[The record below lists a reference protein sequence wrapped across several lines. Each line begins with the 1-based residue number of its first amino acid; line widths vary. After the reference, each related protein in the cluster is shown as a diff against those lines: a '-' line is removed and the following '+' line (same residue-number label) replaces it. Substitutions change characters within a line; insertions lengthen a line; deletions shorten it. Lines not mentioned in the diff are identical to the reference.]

1 MSTQALYH
9 ETLGKLDLRNGTG
22 NTYLIPNEPSRND
35 RERSVRNQRV
45 EHPPTPELPPT
56 PPRPPTPDFF
66 REVIPPP
73 CPTPP
78 LATTKPEKP
87 FLSWA
92 EFHPFPIT
100 LRQHTIQSPREELIH
115 ALDHVES
122 AKVKGV
128 GRLARP
134 LINRLHTAQQLSDF
148 LAHAER
154 SILRPFPAAALYPN
168 PTARE
173 LDRLESKLFD
183 TAKFTGSGDNHVT
196 VLTWSADSPRGTITL
211 FEVDLFRNRDRDV
224 FLSPSPS
231 PSRSPSPPGGVSSL
245 AHRRRGSLKAADMA
259 LPLSNRR
266 TPRRVGCAMSLRPVA
281 AMEDVP
287 RQVLVNMRTDQGV
300 RKLVLKHDMAENR
313 FRWGARYGSEPRY
326 ARLLDD
332 LPDGYDDADE
342 YDDVESRRPHTARER
357 VDGGYYGPVYTNARR
372 TTGTTPGWGPA
383 TATGVRFALDEDVD
397 AVLGRRNSRRS
408 STARN
413 TRAQERSSFRGGRDR
428 RGEADCDGVVATI
441 PQFLALLHASRSI
454 VEVAS
459 AGAISDDKVE
469 TEDWER
475 FRAVVLRD
483 WPEGKRHTG
492 REVHVVV
499 LVPAAAK
506 WADEPIFWTDEASG
520 LRELRQ
526 KKYRDVIEGA
536 VRRPRTSRTPR
547 TPRSGYGRDRDR
559 RSLSPTLPS
568 PARSAAW

>member
-1 MSTQALYH
+1 MSDYYSSRGDANAKELVAARLWGPRRASDAYSHMSTDALYH
-9 ETLGKLDLRNGTG
+9 ETLGKLDLRYGTG

-35 RERSVRNQRV
+35 AERGVRNQRA

-56 PPRPPTPDFF
+56 PPMPPTPDFF

-78 LATTKPEKP
+78 LATTRPEKP

-100 LRQHTIQSPREELIH
+100 LRNHTIQSPREELIH
-115 ALDHVES
+115 ALDHIES

-173 LDRLESKLFD
+173 LDRLESELFD

-211 FEVDLFRNRDRDV
+211 FEADLFRN
-224 FLSPSPS
+224 P
-231 PSRSPSPPGGVSSL
+231 
-245 AHRRRGSLKAADMA
+245 DMA
-259 LPLSNRR
+259 LPLSSNRR

-332 LPDGYDDADE
+332 LDGYDDE
-342 YDDVESRRPHTARER
+342 DDSTTARSTGHARRARER
-357 VDGGYYGPVYTNARR
+357 
-372 TTGTTPGWGPA
+372 
-383 TATGVRFALDEDVD
+383 
-397 AVLGRRNSRRS
+397 S
-408 STARN
+408 SL
-413 TRAQERSSFRGGRDR
+413 RGGRDH

-469 TEDWER
+469 TEDCER

-506 WADEPIFWTDEASG
+506 WADEPIFWTDEASS

-559 RSLSPTLPS
+559 RSISPTLPS